1 MFAFSGSPVA
11 VRPDVVFAFRSLW
24 HHLARP
30 GLGLTGAQRVGLLGS
45 ARRSAAAV
53 EASELGVAAETGR
66 LVDAVYRD
74 PASVGEAM
82 VRAAADVDG
91 DPRVVEVGALVSMLS
106 AVDGVHRALG
116 VTLEPLPEAVPGNA
130 AGTVRSDLRRRR
142 THLPVPPGPIPVVFD
157 MLPMEGAVFRSLFG
171 PLYMTDHEMEL
182 PRFARSPGLDRA
194 QMEVVSSRVSLL
206 NECFY

>member
-1 MFAFSGSPVA
+1 M
-11 VRPDVVFAFRSLW
+11 
-24 HHLARP
+24 
-30 GLGLTGAQRVGLLGS
+30 TGAQRVNLLES
-45 ARRSAAAV
+45 ARRSAADV
-53 EASELGVAAETGR
+53 EAAAIGVAAETGR
-66 LVDAVYRD
+66 LADTLYRD
-74 PASVGEAM
+74 PASVGGAM
-82 VRAAADVDG
+82 VRAAADADG

-106 AVDGVHRALG
+106 AVDGLHRALG
-116 VTLEPLPEAVPGNA
+116 LTLEPLPVALPGDPE
-130 AGTVRSDLRRRR
+130 GSVRGDLRRRR

-171 PLYMTDHEMEL
+171 PLYMTDREMDL